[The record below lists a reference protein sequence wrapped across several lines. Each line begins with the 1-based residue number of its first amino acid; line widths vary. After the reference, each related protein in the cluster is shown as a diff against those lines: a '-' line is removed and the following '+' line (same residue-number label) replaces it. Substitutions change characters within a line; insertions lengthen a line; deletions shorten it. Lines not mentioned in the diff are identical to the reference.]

1 MRKKFPGNN
10 NLATLAGIVSV
21 LLWSSSI
28 AFSKSVMTDIG
39 TVETAF
45 LTFFCS
51 GILIL
56 LFFLI
61 FSRPFFLNSIRAVS
75 FKYYYSIAIFFVLNN
90 VFLYVAVG
98 LTKNNEELVIVSMLN
113 YLWPVLIYL
122 FQIYILKERVKSS
135 LFFVGILLA
144 FSGIVI
150 TLLQGYNTVGVLKLI
165 TARENNLWA
174 YLFALLTAIS
184 WALYSCFTS
193 REKLSND
200 IVAIPFIFLL
210 SSLFFLGL
218 LLFGPTPINLAIK
231 TLYKTPDLPFLII
244 GPTALAYLGWYFA
257 MKWGNKRLVVSLSF
271 FIPLL
276 SLIITHFKFNVAI
289 KNIFWLAV
297 VLLIAGSLLCYKSF
311 KKYYIGLNNHSSH
324 IIKIN

>member
-1 MRKKFPGNN
+1 MKKNFSGNN

-39 TVETAF
+39 AIETAF

-51 GILIL
+51 GISIL
-56 LFFLI
+56 VFFLI
-61 FSRPFFLNSIRAVS
+61 FSGPFFFNSVRALS

-90 VFLYVAVG
+90 IFLYVAVG
-98 LTKNNEELVIVSMLN
+98 FTKNNEELVIVSLLN

-122 FQIYILKERVKSS
+122 FQIFILKEKVKSS
-135 LFFVGILLA
+135 LFFVGMVLA

-150 TLLQGYNTVGVLKLI
+150 TLLQGYSTVGILKLI
-165 TARENNLWA
+165 TNGGNNLWA

-184 WALYSCFTS
+184 WALYSCFTI
-193 REKLSND
+193 RKKLSND

-231 TLYKTPDLPFLII
+231 TLYKNTDLLFLII

-257 MKWGNKRLVVSLSF
+257 MKWGNKKLVVSLSF

-289 KNIFWLAV
+289 KKVFWLAV
-297 VLLIAGSLLCYKSF
+297 VLLITGSLLCFKSF
-311 KKYYIGLNNHSSH
+311 KKNIV
-324 IIKIN
+324 